1 MRRPSNGLVIAVLAL
16 GFSVTG
22 TAVAATL
29 ITSADIKDHTIET
42 RDLSANAIA
51 GLRGQ
56 RGVAGARGANGARG
70 STGAAGAPGAPGSPG
85 PAGATG
91 AAGPVG
97 PAGGP
102 LDPSRI
108 VHVTGPT
115 FTLPPGTSGP
125 TYYAAPCP
133 TGAIALGGGFTI
145 TGTVHVSSSQAS
157 DFQQGWQISADNP
170 PGGVT
175 GTAQANAVCITT

>member
-16 GFSVTG
+16 GLSVTG

-29 ITSADIKDHTIET
+29 ITSADIQDHTIQT
-42 RDLSANAIA
+42 RDISARAMA
-51 GLRGQ
+51 DLHGQ
-56 RGVAGARGANGARG
+56 RGVSGARGANGARG
-70 STGAAGAPGAPGSPG
+70 ATGAPGTPGPPGAPG

-91 AAGPVG
+91 AAGPAG

-108 VHVTGPT
+108 VHVAGPT
-115 FTLPPGTSGP
+115 FTLLAGQAGP

-133 TGAIALGGGFTI
+133 SGAIALGGGFTI

-170 PGGVT
+170 GWVT

>member
-1 MRRPSNGLVIAVLAL
+1 MRRPSNGLVIAVIAL

-22 TAVAATL
+22 TAVAKSL
-29 ITSADIKDHTIET
+29 ITSGEIRDHTIQT
-42 RDLSANAIA
+42 VDISARAVKDLH
-51 GLRGQ
+51 GQ
-56 RGVAGARGANGARG
+56 RGPAGP
-70 STGAAGAPGAPGSPG
+70 AGPIGAPGSTG

-91 AAGPVG
+91 ATGPVG

-102 LDPSRI
+102 LDPARV
-108 VHVTGPT
+108 VHVAGPV
-115 FTLPPGTSGP
+115 FTLPAGQAGP
-125 TYYAAPCP
+125 VYYAAPCP

-170 PGGVT
+170 GASS